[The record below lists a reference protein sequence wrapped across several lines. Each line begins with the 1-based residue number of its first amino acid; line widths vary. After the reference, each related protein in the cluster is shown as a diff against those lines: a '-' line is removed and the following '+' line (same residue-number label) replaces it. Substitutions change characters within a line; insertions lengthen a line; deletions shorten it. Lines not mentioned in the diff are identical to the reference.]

1 MLLLF
6 EFELLPGRRRCI
18 GNEPTCNSA
27 NESDS
32 SSAVR
37 CCLRSP
43 MLSLSSSSSEEEE
56 SRRRIAIGD
65 DVGIEIGVEDVDGGI
80 LKRVA
85 DC

>member
-6 EFELLPGRRRCI
+6 EFVFLPGRRRCI

-32 SSAVR
+32 LSAVW
-37 CCLRSP
+37 CCPPP
-43 MLSLSSSSSEEEE
+43 MLLSLSSEEEE

-65 DVGIEIGVEDVDGGI
+65 DVGIDIGVEDVDGGI
-80 LKRVA
+80 L
-85 DC
+85 